1 MQVLFPI
8 LILNLDIGLF
18 LTKRNGPVYE
28 TVDSNSFA
36 PNPFG
41 RFVRPSAASPEIG
54 MVFVLS
60 GIVISSFAFLNLQK
74 RSLPSALLGRMVN
87 KSGRS
92 QVY

>member
-1 MQVLFPI
+1 
-8 LILNLDIGLF
+8 
-18 LTKRNGPVYE
+18 
-28 TVDSNSFA
+28 
-36 PNPFG
+36 
-41 RFVRPSAASPEIG
+41 
-54 MVFVLS
+54 MVFVLN